1 MYRTNENK
9 QEQMKYRMTPQ
20 KFIKK
25 CDISLKDCQ
34 QLGGLINTGDSC
46 YLDSVLFALL
56 AIPNKFVN
64 KYILLKKI
72 TNNKTKPFLELLQK
86 YLIYLTEE
94 IRIKNT
100 FQVCTPFR
108 NIIKK
113 HQVSGMPNFSL
124 PGQQEAG
131 EFLIYFLSLFNSQ
144 NVAVTQHTSYATNSI
159 SKKVKSKDLIETHTS
174 IDTNASIVMFIDS
187 FTLFDKRHLDNHVY
201 HFLKHRE
208 DTGILDQNNLF
219 THRDK
224 KYIRKISYTQI
235 IDAPQ
240 LILWA
245 QRANPITNT
254 VLRTR
259 IIPNRIISL
268 SNKKKLRLYSIVL
281 HLGNIS
287 NGHYITYFR
296 NKKIWYLYDDVSRH
310 VSEIGDYTQ
319 LLNFYPNVSTHGV
332 LFFYG

>member
-1 MYRTNENK
+1 
-9 QEQMKYRMTPQ
+9 
-20 KFIKK
+20 
-25 CDISLKDCQ
+25 
-34 QLGGLINTGDSC
+34 
-46 YLDSVLFALL
+46 
-56 AIPNKFVN
+56 
-64 KYILLKKI
+64 
-72 TNNKTKPFLELLQK
+72 
-86 YLIYLTEE
+86 
-94 IRIKNT
+94 
-100 FQVCTPFR
+100 
-108 NIIKK
+108 
-113 HQVSGMPNFSL
+113 MPNFSL

-144 NVAVTQHTSYATNSI
+144 NVAVTQHTSYATNST
-159 SKKVKSKDLIETHTS
+159 SKKVKLKDLIQTHTS
-174 IDTNASIVMFIDS
+174 IDKNASIVVFIDS
-187 FTLFDKRHLDNHVY
+187 FTLFDKRNLDNHVY

-208 DTGILDQNNLF
+208 DTGILDENNLF

-224 KYIRKISYTQI
+224 KYIRKISYNQI

-268 SNKKKLRLYSIVL
+268 RNKKKLRLYSIVL

-296 NKKIWYLYDDVSRH
+296 NKKMWYLYDDVSRH

>member
-1 MYRTNENK
+1 MDKNGNK
-9 QEQMKYRMTPQ
+9 SEKIKYRMTPQ

-25 CDISLKDCQ
+25 CDISLKNCQ

-72 TNNKTKPFLELLQK
+72 NTNKKINFLEVLQK

-108 NIIKK
+108 KIIKRY
-113 HQVSGMPNFSL
+113 QVSGMPNFSL

-131 EFLIYFLSLFNSQ
+131 EFLIYFLNLFNSQ
-144 NVAVTQHTSYATNSI
+144 NIAITKNVSYATNSV
-159 SKKVKSKDLIETHTS
+159 SKKVKPKDLIQTNVS
-174 IDTNASIVMFIDS
+174 IDTQASIVMFIDS
-187 FTLFDKRHLDNHVY
+187 FTLFNKRNLENHVY

-208 DTGILDQNNLF
+208 DTGILDKHNLF
-219 THRDK
+219 KHNNQL
-224 KYIRKISYTQI
+224 YLRKISYTQL
-235 IDAPQ
+235 IDTPQ

-254 VLRTR
+254 VLRTK

-268 SNKKKLRLYSIVL
+268 ANKKKLRLYAVVL
-281 HLGNIS
+281 HLGSIS

-296 NKKIWYLYDDVSRH
+296 NKKIWYLYDDISRK
-310 VSEIGDYTQ
+310 VSEIGNYTQ
-319 LLNFYPNVSTHGV
+319 LLNFYPNVSTYGV

>member
-9 QEQMKYRMTPQ
+9 QEQMRYRMTPQ

-72 TNNKTKPFLELLQK
+72 TNNKSKSFLELLQK

-131 EFLIYFLSLFNSQ
+131 DEQGHREHQQHGHQLAIDLNEAEDICNQIKSILSNS
-144 NVAVTQHTSYATNSI
+144 
-159 SKKVKSKDLIETHTS
+159 
-174 IDTNASIVMFIDS
+174 DTNKPIENYQMCKELTNELNV
-187 FTLFDKRHLDNHVY
+187 KR
-201 HFLKHRE
+201 
-208 DTGILDQNNLF
+208 TPTCQG
-219 THRDK
+219 
-224 KYIRKISYTQI
+224 
-235 IDAPQ
+235 
-240 LILWA
+240 
-245 QRANPITNT
+245 
-254 VLRTR
+254 
-259 IIPNRIISL
+259 
-268 SNKKKLRLYSIVL
+268 
-281 HLGNIS
+281 
-287 NGHYITYFR
+287 
-296 NKKIWYLYDDVSRH
+296 
-310 VSEIGDYTQ
+310 
-319 LLNFYPNVSTHGV
+319 
-332 LFFYG
+332 

>member
-1 MYRTNENK
+1 MYTIIENK
-9 QEQMKYRMTPQ
+9 QEQIKYRMTPQ

-25 CDISLKDCQ
+25 CDIPLKNCQ

-56 AIPNKFVN
+56 AIPNKFMN

-72 TNNKTKPFLELLQK
+72 TNNKNKSFLELLQK

-113 HQVSGMPNFSL
+113 HQINGMPNFSL

-159 SKKVKSKDLIETHTS
+159 SKKVKSKDLIETHKS
-174 IDTNASIVMFIDS
+174 IDTNASIVVFIDS
-187 FTLFDKRHLDNHVY
+187 FTLFDKRNLDNHVY

-219 THRDK
+219 THGDK

-235 IDAPQ
+235 IDTPH
-240 LILWA
+240 LILWT

-296 NKKIWYLYDDVSRH
+296 NKKTWYLYDDVSRH
-310 VSEIGDYTQ
+310 VSEIGNYTQ

>member
-1 MYRTNENK
+1 MYAKNENK
-9 QEQMKYRMTPQ
+9 REQMKYRMTPQ

-25 CDISLKDCQ
+25 CDISLKNCQ
-34 QLGGLINTGDSC
+34 KLGGLINTGDSC

-64 KYILLKKI
+64 KYILFKKI
-72 TNNKTKPFLELLQK
+72 NKYKSFLELLQK

-94 IRIKNT
+94 IRVKNT

-113 HQVSGMPNFSL
+113 YQVSGMPNFSL

-144 NVAVTQHTSYATNSI
+144 NVAVTQHTSYATNST
-159 SKKVKSKDLIETHTS
+159 SKKVKLKDLIQTHTS
-174 IDTNASIVMFIDS
+174 IDKNASIVVFIDS
-187 FTLFDKRHLDNHVY
+187 FTLFDKRNLDNHVY

-208 DTGILDQNNLF
+208 DTGILDENNLF

-224 KYIRKISYTQI
+224 KYIRKISYNQI

-268 SNKKKLRLYSIVL
+268 INKKKLRLYSIVL

-296 NKKIWYLYDDVSRH
+296 NKKMWYLYDDVSRH

>member
-1 MYRTNENK
+1 M
-9 QEQMKYRMTPQ
+9 
-20 KFIKK
+20 
-25 CDISLKDCQ
+25 
-34 QLGGLINTGDSC
+34 
-46 YLDSVLFALL
+46 L

-72 TNNKTKPFLELLQK
+72 TNNKRKSFIELLQK

-144 NVAVTQHTSYATNSI
+144 NVAVTQHTSYATNST

-187 FTLFDKRHLDNHVY
+187 FTLFDKRNLDNHVY

-208 DTGILDQNNLF
+208 DTGILDKNNLF
-219 THRDK
+219 TQRQ
-224 KYIRKISYTQI
+224 KIHSK
-235 IDAPQ
+235 
-240 LILWA
+240 
-245 QRANPITNT
+245 NF
-254 VLRTR
+254 
-259 IIPNRIISL
+259 
-268 SNKKKLRLYSIVL
+268 LYSNNRRATI
-281 HLGNIS
+281 
-287 NGHYITYFR
+287 
-296 NKKIWYLYDDVSRH
+296 
-310 VSEIGDYTQ
+310 
-319 LLNFYPNVSTHGV
+319 NFVGTTC
-332 LFFYG
+332 